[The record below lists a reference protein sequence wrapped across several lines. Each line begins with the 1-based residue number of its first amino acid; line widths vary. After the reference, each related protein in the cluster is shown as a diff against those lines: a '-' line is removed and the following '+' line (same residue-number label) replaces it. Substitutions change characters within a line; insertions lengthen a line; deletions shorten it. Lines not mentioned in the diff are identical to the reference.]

1 MDPSGF
7 IAGGVCFVSVDVVD
21 VAEFSVV
28 VTAGFAGAGLT
39 TTGATAT
46 GVGVVCWQ
54 AVIPSAPITTALPIR
69 NR

>member
-7 IAGGVCFVSVDVVD
+7 IAGGVCFVSVVD

-28 VTAGFAGAGLT
+28 VTVGFAGVGLT

-46 GVGVVCWQ
+46 GVGAVCWQ
-54 AVIPSAPITTALPIR
+54 AVIPSAPITTAPPIR